1 LNYYKQYMD
10 RQALSPEFL
19 EQLEHCSRRPRGRW
33 RRWGALAAC
42 CLLLAGLGL
51 HMSRPA
57 QTTPV
62 ELPQTAE
69 PAPEKGRLWTEPPP
83 PYVQDNTEKRVVE
96 DTEPA
101 ATPPAPALEMTLS
114 PETKR
119 YVPPRE
125 GRGRPKMDRRPG
137 VGDFDAERRKVT

>member
-1 LNYYKQYMD
+1 MNYYKQYMD

-101 ATPPAPALEMTLS
+101 GHAPCPCPGNDPLPGNETVCAAARRERKAQNGPAPWC
-114 PETKR
+114 
-119 YVPPRE
+119 
-125 GRGRPKMDRRPG
+125 GR
-137 VGDFDAERRKVT
+137 F